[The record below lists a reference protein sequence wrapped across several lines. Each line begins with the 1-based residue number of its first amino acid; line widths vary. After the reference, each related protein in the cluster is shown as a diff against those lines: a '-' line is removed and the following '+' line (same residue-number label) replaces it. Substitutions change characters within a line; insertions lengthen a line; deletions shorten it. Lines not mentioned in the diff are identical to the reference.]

1 MAGCALSKVRI
12 MLSNDMAHRA
22 DFFDFV
28 QNKEVPM
35 SRETIGKAEEL
46 LDKAGTGGVQAVE
59 TGIRL
64 LLALIAL
71 APNSKLK
78 TLAEQSG
85 MLPPKAHRYLT
96 SYCRSG
102 LVERDSNGGGYRL
115 GPLALQIGLAVL
127 RHMDVVKVSSSILT
141 ELRDETGFTA
151 ALAVWGSFG
160 PTFVRLEESN
170 QLVVTTTRPGTV
182 LPILSSS
189 TGKIFGAFLPRQI
202 TASVLAA
209 EMERRG
215 GLNGTS
221 GQLKDRELIKTMFER
236 IQREG
241 IAYNDSQEYHR
252 GINALAAPIF
262 DHLGNLAAA
271 ITIWG
276 EVGVLDTRH
285 NGPIAKL
292 LKEKTKDASRKMG
305 ML

>member
-1 MAGCALSKVRI
+1 MTREKV
-12 MLSNDMAHRA
+12 
-22 DFFDFV
+22 V
-28 QNKEVPM
+28 KV
-35 SRETIGKAEEL
+35 EEL
-46 LDKAGTGGVQAVE
+46 MYEANTGGVQAVE

-71 APNSKLK
+71 GPTSKLK
-78 TLAEQSG
+78 ILAEQSG
-85 MLPPKAHRYLT
+85 MSAPKAHRYLT

-102 LVERDSNGGGYRL
+102 LVERDNNGGGYRL
-115 GPLALQIGLAVL
+115 GPLALQMGLAVL
-127 RHMDVVKVSSSILT
+127 RHLDVVKVTSPILT
-141 ELRDETGFTA
+141 ELRDETGFTT

-170 QLVVTTTRPGTV
+170 ELVVTTTRPGTV

-189 TGKIFGAFLPRQI
+189 TGKIFGAFLPRKI
-202 TASVLAA
+202 TASLLAA
-209 EMERRG
+209 EMKRRG
-215 GLNGTS
+215 GLNGTYEL
-221 GQLKDRELIKTMFER
+221 LKDRELIKTMFER
-236 IQREG
+236 IKREG

-252 GINALAAPIF
+252 GINAVAAPIF
-262 DHLGNLAAA
+262 DHSGNLAAA